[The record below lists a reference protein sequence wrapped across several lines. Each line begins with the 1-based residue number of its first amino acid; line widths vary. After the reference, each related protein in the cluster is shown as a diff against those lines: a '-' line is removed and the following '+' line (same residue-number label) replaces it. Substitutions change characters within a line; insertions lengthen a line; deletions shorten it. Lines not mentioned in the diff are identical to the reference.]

1 MHRYLIMLIWET
13 KLNWNCCQAIFVK
26 PGYCW
31 RPQLIIS
38 HQIYFLCQKVFLKL
52 QTLGKD
58 FFTSRQWCHAVFIML
73 LQMTFLHQTNA
84 ATTQR
89 TQQLPEH
96 DAQTGNPA
104 CTYYRNSQ
112 SSKLF
117 FRAVVQNSGNK
128 LHKIYIMFCNPQRT
142 QASYTS
148 LGNLCTTHGL
158 II

>member
-104 CTYYRNSQ
+104 Y
-112 SSKLF
+112 
-117 FRAVVQNSGNK
+117 A
-128 LHKIYIMFCNPQRT
+128 
-142 QASYTS
+142 
-148 LGNLCTTHGL
+148 L
-158 II
+158 IIEIHNRANYSSVQWSRIPATSCTKYISCFVTHNVHKPVTHHLEICVQPMG